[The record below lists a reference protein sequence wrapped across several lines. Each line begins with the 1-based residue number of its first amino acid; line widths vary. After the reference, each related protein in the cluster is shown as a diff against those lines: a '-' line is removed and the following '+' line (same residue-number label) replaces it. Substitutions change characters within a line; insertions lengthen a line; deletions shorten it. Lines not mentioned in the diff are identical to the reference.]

1 MAEAPASAIGE
12 ALVPAFAGFAREL
25 RVGGM
30 PVGTGQIVAFCRA
43 LTHADLADIDDV
55 YWAGRACLVSR
66 HDDVVV
72 YDAVFERYFRPGER
86 TVPVI
91 TTVTGELPDELVRA
105 ELPLATFGT
114 GVEREPRRDTS
125 GGVASDIEVLRSK
138 DFSDC
143 DADELAAIARLLAD
157 LEVTTPRRRTRRTR
171 PARRGARP
179 DLHRALRNQMR
190 RPDDAL
196 PRDWRRRRTRP
207 RDLVLLLDV
216 SGSMA
221 AYSRAL
227 LQFAFAVQRGPSR
240 VEVFCFGTRLTR
252 VSSAL
257 AQRDPDVAL
266 ARAAE
271 SVLDWDGG
279 TRIGESIQEYLH
291 TWARR
296 ARCRGAIVVIC
307 SDGLERGDPEELGNA
322 MARLAR
328 LSHRIL
334 WVNPLNT
341 GPEYQPITRGMVA
354 ALPNVD
360 VLLPGHNLASLVTLA
375 EVLESLD

>member
-1 MAEAPASAIGE
+1 MAEPASPAAGA
-12 ALVPAFAGFAREL
+12 ALVSGFAGFAREL
-25 RVGGM
+25 RDAGL

-43 LTHADLADIDDV
+43 LAHVDLADIDDV
-55 YWAGRACLVSR
+55 YWAGRACLVSTR
-66 HDDVVV
+66 DDVAVF
-72 YDAVFERYFRPGER
+72 DAVFDRYFRPRESS
-86 TVPVI
+86 VPVI
-91 TTVTGELPDELVRA
+91 TTATGQLPEELVRTA
-105 ELPLATFGT
+105 LPLAATRA
-114 GVEREPRRDTS
+114 GVERPSENDAS
-125 GGVASDIEVLRSK
+125 GGIASDIELLRAK

-143 DADELAAIARLLAD
+143 STDELAAITRLLSD
-157 LEVTTPRRRTRRTR
+157 LEITTPHRRIRRTR

-179 DLHRALRNQMR
+179 DLHRALRNQVR
-190 RPDDAL
+190 RPDAAL
-196 PRDWRRRRTRP
+196 PRDWRRRRSRP

-227 LQFAFAVQRGPSR
+227 LQFAFAVHQGPSR

-252 VSSAL
+252 VSTAL
-257 AQRDPDVAL
+257 AVRDPDVAL
-266 ARAAE
+266 AGAAE
-271 SVLDWDGG
+271 AVLDWDGG
-279 TRIGESIQEYLH
+279 TRIGESIQEYLR

-296 ARCRGAIVVIC
+296 ARCRGAVVVIC
-307 SDGLERGDPEELGNA
+307 SDGLERGDPDVLGHA

-328 LSHRIL
+328 LSHRIV

-341 GPEYQPITRGMVA
+341 GPEYEPLTRGMVA
-354 ALPNVD
+354 ALPHID